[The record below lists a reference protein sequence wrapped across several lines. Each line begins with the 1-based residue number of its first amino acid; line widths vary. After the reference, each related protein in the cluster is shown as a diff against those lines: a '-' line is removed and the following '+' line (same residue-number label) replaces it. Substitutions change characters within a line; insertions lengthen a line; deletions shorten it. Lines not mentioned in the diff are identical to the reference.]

1 MLPTLRFA
9 PSPTGRLHLG
19 NARTA
24 LVNWLYA
31 RRHGGRLLLRIDD
44 TDRERS
50 TASFAAE
57 IERDLH
63 WLGLDWDARFRQSE
77 RGAVYAA
84 AFARLRAA
92 GAVYPAYE
100 TAEELA
106 AERAA
111 RRARGLPPVYDRR
124 ALRLSEPERL
134 ALEAEGRRPH
144 WRFRLSG
151 EAVAW
156 TDIVQGEIG
165 IPGGSLSDPIL
176 QRADGSWTYTL
187 ASVVDDV
194 DLGISHVIRGDDH
207 RTNTAVQIELFRA
220 LAAAPPAFAHLPLLT
235 GPGGAPLSKRS
246 GDGSLD
252 DYRRMEIEPHA
263 IRLVLASIGTDRQAT
278 SETSL
283 DALIRGFDLA
293 RFGRSSAVLD
303 PDQLRR
309 TSTAVF
315 QSLALDEVRGRTG
328 LADLAAAEWAVLRR
342 NAENPTDLRTWLAIL
357 QQPLT
362 PVIEDAALLGTA
374 VDLLPDPLDDAETAT
389 AWLKAVGHATGTK
402 GRALM
407 HPIRLALTARDD
419 GPKLADLLPLLGRER
434 VAQRLR
440 GETA

>member
-1 MLPTLRFA
+1 LPPVLRFA

-31 RRHGGRLLLRIDD
+31 RRHGGRLILRIDD

-50 TASFAAE
+50 TDAFEAGILE
-57 IERDLH
+57 DLR
-63 WLGLDWDARFRQSE
+63 WLGLDWDARCRQSE
-77 RGAVYAA
+77 RGAVYQA
-84 AFARLRAA
+84 AFARLQQE

-106 AERAA
+106 AKRAA
-111 RRARGLPPVYDRR
+111 QRARGLPPVYDRS
-124 ALRLSEPERL
+124 ALRLTESERL

-144 WRFRLSG
+144 WRFRLEG

-156 TDIVQGEIG
+156 SDLVQGELF
-165 IPGGSLSDPIL
+165 IPGGALSDPIL
-176 QRADGSWTYTL
+176 HKADGSWTYTL
-187 ASVVDDV
+187 ASVVDDI

-207 RTNTAVQIELFRA
+207 RTNTAVQLELFRA

-246 GDGSLD
+246 GDWSLE
-252 DYRRMEIEPHA
+252 DYRRQEIEPHA
-263 IRLVLASIGTDRQAT
+263 IRLTLASIGTDRQAT

-283 DALIRGFDLA
+283 EALVQGFDLA

-309 TSTAVF
+309 TSAAVF
-315 QSLALDEVRGRTG
+315 QSLPLDAVRRGTG
-328 LADLAAAEWAVLRR
+328 LADLAAREWAVLRS
-342 NAENPTDLRTWLAIL
+342 NAQNPTDLQAWLAIIRE
-357 QQPLT
+357 PLS
-362 PVIEDAALLGTA
+362 PVIEDAALLRTA
-374 VDLLPDPLDDAETAT
+374 ADLLPDALDDALTAA
-389 AWLKAVGHATGTK
+389 AWLKAVGQATGTK

-407 HPIRLALTARDD
+407 HPIRLALTARDH

-434 VAQRLR
+434 VEQRLR
-440 GETA
+440 GGTA